1 MPNLKEVLSYY
12 SSTVTVNAEGDVH
25 ISGDTIEGLGTP
37 KFLTNPFGALLVLF
51 GSYSHKKPQQ
61 SSQPQVSSM
70 PDNAASERPHM
81 ERRQQWDPGDNLA
94 TVDVEQVQDLQSST
108 SPKVPINATGHNT
121 NINEQRSL
129 TSFLPPSG
137 YFLAG
142 GIAGVVSRT
151 ATAPLDRLKVYL
163 IAQVGTKK
171 EAISAAKSG
180 APVQAAKKAS
190 RPLVDAVKQLWRMGG
205 MRSLFAGTLR
215 VLCRFSFATKCLRER
230 SECPQGHA

>member
-12 SSTVTVNAEGDVH
+12 SSTLTVSAEGDVH

-61 SSQPQVSSM
+61 PSRPQDFSI
-70 PDNAASERPHM
+70 PDSAASERPHM
-81 ERRQQWDPGDNLA
+81 ERRQQWDPGDTMVPIN
-94 TVDVEQVQDLQSST
+94 VEQSEDLQSST
-108 SPKVPINATGHNT
+108 LLQVPMKATEQTT
-121 NINEQRSL
+121 NINEQKSL

-163 IAQVGTKK
+163 IAQVGTKD

-215 VLCRFSFATKCLRER
+215 FLRRFSFATKC
-230 SECPQGHA
+230 